1 LLPYL
6 KRKAEDVACLK
17 DAPNFKGKG
26 GTNMF
31 SKAKMDW
38 GNKKFRWTALTA
50 VAISFL
56 FAGLLLASPFQLTK
70 PATAGDTRP
79 VAQETGPMQGPPGS
93 FADLVQKQGSTVVN
107 IRVTKIEKTGFPQE
121 FSSPEGPYGELFR
134 HFFRGMPQPPET
146 FRMQGAGSGVI
157 ISRDGYIVTN
167 HHVVEGAKDI
177 TVTLADREEYKARI
191 VGRDPKTDL
200 AVLKIDPKEVLNAAT
215 LGNSEQLKVGEW
227 VLAIGN
233 PFGLSNTV
241 TAGIVSAKGRIIG
254 AGPYDDF
261 IQTDASIN
269 PGNSGGP
276 LFNLKGEVVGIN
288 TAIVPNGQGIGFAI
302 PVNMARPLIPQLISK
317 GEVTRGYIGVSIQ
330 VITPELAKAMNLKDP
345 KGALVSDVVPG
356 SPADKGGL
364 KQGDVIIAFNQ
375 KNIDGPRDLSSW
387 VAQTAVGQEAKVTIL
402 REGNEK
408 QLTLR
413 IEKLASEKANAEKS
427 APSDQGKWGLGM
439 EDLNPQMKG
448 LLTPKSSDGVMVANV
463 QPGSPADLAGVRP
476 GDILLSVNRQ
486 PVHSTK
492 QAVEVISKA
501 KDSDSLLLLLRRDE
515 GTFFAALAK

>member
-1 LLPYL
+1 
-6 KRKAEDVACLK
+6 
-17 DAPNFKGKG
+17 
-26 GTNMF
+26 
-31 SKAKMDW
+31 
-38 GNKKFRWTALTA
+38 
-50 VAISFL
+50 
-56 FAGLLLASPFQLTK
+56 
-70 PATAGDTRP
+70 
-79 VAQETGPMQGPPGS
+79 
-93 FADLVQKQGSTVVN
+93 
-107 IRVTKIEKTGFPQE
+107 
-121 FSSPEGPYGELFR
+121 
-134 HFFRGMPQPPET
+134 
-146 FRMQGAGSGVI
+146 MQGAGSGVI

-177 TVTLADREEYKARI
+177 TVTLADRQEYKARI

-200 AVLKIDPKEVLNAAT
+200 AVLKIDPKEGLNAAT

-261 IQTDASIN
+261 IQTDAPIN

-288 TAIVPNGQGIGFAI
+288 TAIVPNGQGIGFAV
-302 PVNMARPLIPQLISK
+302 PVNVAKPLIPQLISK

-330 VITPELAKAMNLKDP
+330 GITPELAKAMNLKDA

-364 KQGDVIIAFNQ
+364 KQGDVIISFNQ
-375 KNIDGPRDLSSW
+375 KNIEGPRDLSSS

-413 IEKLASEKANAEKS
+413 IEKLAPEKAKAEKS
-427 APSDQGKWGLGM
+427 AASDQGKWGLGL

-448 LLTPKSSDGVMVANV
+448 LLTPKSSEGVMVANV
-463 QPGSPADLAGVRP
+463 QAGSPADLAGVRP

-501 KDSDSLLLLLRRDE
+501 KDSDPLLLLLRRDE
-515 GTFFAALAK
+515 GTFFAALGK

>member
-1 LLPYL
+1 
-6 KRKAEDVACLK
+6 
-17 DAPNFKGKG
+17 
-26 GTNMF
+26 MF
-31 SKAKMDW
+31 SKVRMDW
-38 GNKKFRWTALTA
+38 ENKKFRWTALTA

-56 FAGLLLASPFQLTK
+56 FAGILLASPLQLTK
-70 PATAGDTRP
+70 PATAGDSRP
-79 VAQETGPMQGPPGS
+79 MGQETVPMAGLPGS

-107 IRVTKIEKTGFPQE
+107 IKVTKIEKTGFTQE
-121 FSSPEGPYGELFR
+121 FSSPEGPYGDLFR
-134 HFFRGMPQPPET
+134 HFFRGMPQPPEAY
-146 FRMQGAGSGVI
+146 RMQGAGSGVI

-177 TVTLADREEYKARI
+177 TVTLSDRQEYKARI

-200 AVLKIDPKEVLNAAT
+200 AILKIDPKETLNAAT
-215 LGNSEQLKVGEW
+215 LGNSEQLKVGDW

-261 IQTDASIN
+261 IQTDAPIN

-276 LFNLKGEVVGIN
+276 LFNMKGEVVGIN

-302 PVNMARPLIPQLISK
+302 PVSVAKPLIPQLVSK

-330 VITPELAKAMNLKDP
+330 AITPELAKAMNLKEA

-413 IEKLASEKANAEKS
+413 IEKLASEKAKS
-427 APSDQGKWGLGM
+427 ETSPSFDQGKWGLGL

-448 LLTPKSSDGVMVANV
+448 LLTPKSIDGAMVANV
-463 QPGSPADLAGVRP
+463 QPGSPADQAGVRP
-476 GDILLSVNRQ
+476 GDILLTVNRQ
-486 PVHSTK
+486 PVHSAK
-492 QAVEVISKA
+492 GAVEAISKA
-501 KDSDSLLLLLRRDE
+501 KDTDPLLLLLRREE
-515 GTFFAALAK
+515 GTFFAALTK

>member
-1 LLPYL
+1 
-6 KRKAEDVACLK
+6 
-17 DAPNFKGKG
+17 
-26 GTNMF
+26 MF
-31 SKAKMDW
+31 SKARMDW

-50 VAISFL
+50 VAIFFL
-56 FAGLLLASPFQLTK
+56 FAGLLLASPLQLTK
-70 PATAGDTRP
+70 PVAAGDARP
-79 VAQETGPMQGPPGS
+79 MAQDTGPIQGPPGS

-107 IRVTKIEKTGFPQE
+107 IKVTKIEKAGFPKE
-121 FSSPEGPYGELFR
+121 FSSPEGPYGDLFR
-134 HFFRGMPQPPET
+134 HFFRGMPQPPEAY
-146 FRMQGAGSGVI
+146 RMQGAGSGVI

-177 TVTLADREEYKARI
+177 TVTLADRQEYKARI

-200 AVLKIDPKEVLNAAT
+200 AVLKIDPKETLTEAT
-215 LGNSEQLKVGEW
+215 LGNSEQLKVGDW

-261 IQTDASIN
+261 IQTDAPIN

-276 LFNLKGEVVGIN
+276 LFNMKGEVVGIN

-302 PVNMARPLIPQLISK
+302 PVSVAKPLIPQLISK

-330 VITPELAKAMNLKDP
+330 AITPELAKAMNLKEA

-356 SPADKGGL
+356 SPADKGGM

-387 VAQTAVGQEAKVTIL
+387 VAQTAVGQEAKVIIL
-402 REGNEK
+402 RDGNEK

-413 IEKLASEKANAEKS
+413 IEKVASEKAKAEKS
-427 APSDQGKWGLGM
+427 APSDQGKWGLGL

-448 LLTPKSSDGVMVANV
+448 FLNPKSSDGVMVANV
-463 QPGSPADLAGVRP
+463 QPGSPADQAGIRP

-486 PVHSTK
+486 PAHSAK
-492 QAVEVISKA
+492 EAVEAISKA
-501 KDSDSLLLLLRRDE
+501 KDSDSLLLLLRREE
-515 GTFFAALAK
+515 GTFFAALTK

>member
-1 LLPYL
+1 
-6 KRKAEDVACLK
+6 
-17 DAPNFKGKG
+17 
-26 GTNMF
+26 MF
-31 SKAKMDW
+31 SKVSMDW
-38 GNKKFRWTALTA
+38 GNKKLRWTAWTA
-50 VAISFL
+50 VAISIL
-56 FAGLLLASPFQLTK
+56 FAGLLLASPLHFTK
-70 PATAGDTRP
+70 PAAAGDSRP
-79 VAQETGPMQGPPGS
+79 IAQETVPMPGLPGS

-107 IRVTKIEKTGFPQE
+107 IKVTKIEKAGFPQE
-121 FSSPEGPYGELFR
+121 FSSPEGPYGDLFK
-134 HFFRGMPQPPET
+134 HFFRGLPQPPEAH
-146 FRMQGAGSGVI
+146 RLQGAGSGVI

-177 TVTLADREEYKARI
+177 TVTLAGRQEYKARI

-200 AVLKIDPKEVLNAAT
+200 AILKIDPQETLNAAT
-215 LGNSEQLKVGEW
+215 LGNSEQLKVGDW

-261 IQTDASIN
+261 IQTDAPIN

-276 LFNLKGEVVGIN
+276 LFNMKGEVVGIN

-302 PVNMARPLIPQLISK
+302 PVNVAKPLIPQLISK
-317 GEVTRGYIGVSIQ
+317 GKVTRGYIGVSIQ
-330 VITPELAKAMNLKDP
+330 AITPELAKAMNLKNA

-364 KQGDVIIAFNQ
+364 KPGDVVVAFNQ

-387 VAQTAVGQEAKVTIL
+387 VAQTPVGQEAKVAVL
-402 REGNEK
+402 REGSEK

-413 IEKLASEKANAEKS
+413 IEKFGSAEVQGEKPAFT
-427 APSDQGKWGLGM
+427 DRGKWGLGL

-448 LLTPKSSDGVMVANV
+448 SFRSKSSHGVLVANV
-463 QPGSPADLAGVRP
+463 QEGSPADLAGVRP
-476 GDILLSVNRQ
+476 GDILLSLNRRPVN
-486 PVHSTK
+486 STQ

-501 KDSDSLLLLLRRDE
+501 KDSDSLLLLLKRDE